1 MIEERALRCGSWL
14 DLLYEGLCV
23 KLIIGFG
30 LLSLSKQSCQMLL
43 QEGGALL
50 CLSLLLFLNLNHL
63 EGLSNLNAVSID
75 RLHTQ
80 DV

>member
-14 DLLYEGLCV
+14 DLLNEGLGV
-23 KLIIGFG
+23 KLIIGLG
-30 LLSLSKQSCQMLL
+30 LLSLSKQSSQMLL

-63 EGLSNLNAVSID
+63 EGLSNLNAVGINS
-75 RLHTQ
+75 LHTQ